1 MAMLSQADVRRML
14 VSTQPMSLSNTY
26 CNGWSVQVL
35 YTDSA
40 LLSERR
46 LCIVICCLD
55 GRWFR
60 PPAHCT
66 DKVILRILLPKTE
79 TSLHFSAVS
88 FTSVVEKF
96 V

>member
-1 MAMLSQADVRRML
+1 MAMPSQADVRRML

-55 GRWFR
+55 GR
-60 PPAHCT
+60 
-66 DKVILRILLPKTE
+66 
-79 TSLHFSAVS
+79 
-88 FTSVVEKF
+88 
-96 V
+96 